1 MLCFCLNHGN
11 SHYKKLI
18 KIGNNGSVTNFI
30 FSMLP
35 TNYFIIDCM
44 ESYSES
50 ILIVTEEIPFNINW
64 EYAFKTFP
72 ILKQF
77 IFLICFDMKQNYN
90 KRFGG

>member
-1 MLCFCLNHGN
+1 MLCFCLNNGN

-18 KIGNNGSVTNFI
+18 KIGDNGSVTHFI

-50 ILIVTEEIPFNINW
+50 ILIVTEEIPFNIN
-64 EYAFKTFP
+64 
-72 ILKQF
+72 
-77 IFLICFDMKQNYN
+77 
-90 KRFGG
+90 